1 MDRFTFKPDH
11 IEDYLCTVRTGQWFG
26 WSDSSNKI
34 YANLIIHDG
43 GTKPTESDCTT
54 GLAALQ
60 AAWDLENDSYKSLR
74 RNSYDSLVNQ
84 LDMLYKDIVAGKLD
98 TTGTWATH
106 IKAVKDANPKPS

>member
-1 MDRFTFKPDH
+1 MEVNGRANH
-11 IEDYLCTVRTGQWFG
+11 IEDYLVTVRTGQWFG
-26 WSDSSNKI
+26 FSDPDNKI
-34 YANLIIHDG
+34 YANLIVHDG
-43 GTKPTESDCTT
+43 GSKPTESDCTT

-74 RNSYDSLVNQ
+74 RVAYDSLVNQ

-106 IKAVKDANPKPS
+106 IKAVKEANPKP